1 MLQSSIEFIKCILE
15 QNDFLKNRY
24 LLASS
29 KKPKAIVNFDSDTDK
44 WFLDKQIY
52 LRKELRNFKIVK
64 KGEYYELKDLLL
76 PIFNEKYNDNFYKI
90 VSNLNMRN
98 KILPESEEY
107 LNWYNV
113 IIEENNEIQGLK
125 IKYNPLIK

>member
-1 MLQSSIEFIKCILE
+1 MHLMLQSSIEFIKCILE

-29 KKPKAIVNFDSDTDK
+29 KKPKAIVNFDSDSDK

-52 LRKELRNFKIVK
+52 LRKVLRNFKIVK

-98 KILPESEEY
+98 KILSESEEY
-107 LNWYNV
+107 
-113 IIEENNEIQGLK
+113 
-125 IKYNPLIK
+125 